1 VGCGPFPHFHFRFMV
16 EPPGGG
22 AVLPGNATDDGAAN
36 DDAAEKTMTTITH
49 TTAMA
54 PPPVSAAARRPHQG
68 DPQDGADQAKRGD
81 GYAERADDAG
91 GTARP
96 TAPVMAFPSFAEE
109 VRRRARVQRG
119 SRAAAR
125 ALARRAQG
133 GRALA
138 GARADAGSTCRMG
151 RAVHRFSCSSAS
163 WSARAFSPCS
173 TATCRRGS
181 KVRRPS

>member
-1 VGCGPFPHFHFRFMV
+1 MV
-16 EPPGGG
+16 ESGGG
-22 AVLPGNATDDGAAN
+22 VLPENSLSPGAEDG
-36 DDAAEKTMTTITH
+36 DAAEKTMIAHATT
-49 TTAMA
+49 MA
-54 PPPVSAAARRPHQG
+54 PPPVSAAARRPHEA
-68 DPQDGADQAKRGD
+68 DPSADKAKRGD

>member
-1 VGCGPFPHFHFRFMV
+1 MV
-16 EPPGGG
+16 ESGGG
-22 AVLPGNATDDGAAN
+22 VLPENSLSPGAEDG
-36 DDAAEKTMTTITH
+36 DAAEKTMIAHATT
-49 TTAMA
+49 MA
-54 PPPVSAAARRPHQG
+54 PPPVSAAARRPHEA
-68 DPQDGADQAKRGD
+68 DPSADKAKRGD

-138 GARADAGSTCRMG
+138 GARADAGSILCVQDGTC
-151 RAVHRFSCSSAS
+151 CSSFLMFIGELEREGILTLQHGNVPPRLKGAAALVS
-163 WSARAFSPCS
+163 MRSL
-173 TATCRRGS
+173 ATL
-181 KVRRPS
+181 